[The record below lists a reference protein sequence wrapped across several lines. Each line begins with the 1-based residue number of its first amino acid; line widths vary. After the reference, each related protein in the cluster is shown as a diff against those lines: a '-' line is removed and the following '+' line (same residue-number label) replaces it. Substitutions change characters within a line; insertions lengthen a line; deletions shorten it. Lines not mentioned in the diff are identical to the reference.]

1 MEPGA
6 KRELRIAW
14 EVTKQFKRVSDKA
27 SNFTRVSDLGSKQ
40 EDGEEKEDR
49 SLEGQRP
56 QAEGELERMGARP
69 GGETLEPGCDGTL
82 KRRER
87 GQG

>member
-40 EDGEEKEDR
+40 EDGEEKED
-49 SLEGQRP
+49 
-56 QAEGELERMGARP
+56 
-69 GGETLEPGCDGTL
+69 
-82 KRRER
+82 
-87 GQG
+87 